1 MQAAT
6 KNAKNGLGLI
16 RPKQFVADFL
26 LPFPADFRGFPLW
39 LVSPGAC
46 AVPAIGL
53 VAPPTSVGG
62 AFALEVTMAQID
74 AITLHVRRRW
84 FFRPALYVLMAA
96 AAVRLPCDQ
105 RRAGRWLADH
115 AIVIEVV

>member
-1 MQAAT
+1 
-6 KNAKNGLGLI
+6 
-16 RPKQFVADFL
+16 
-26 LPFPADFRGFPLW
+26 
-39 LVSPGAC
+39 
-46 AVPAIGL
+46 
-53 VAPPTSVGG
+53 
-62 AFALEVTMAQID
+62 MAQID